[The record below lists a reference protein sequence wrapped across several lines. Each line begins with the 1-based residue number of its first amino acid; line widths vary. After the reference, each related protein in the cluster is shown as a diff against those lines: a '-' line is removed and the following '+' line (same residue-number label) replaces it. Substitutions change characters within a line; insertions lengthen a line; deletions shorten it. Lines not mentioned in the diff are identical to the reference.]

1 MHQKVC
7 SNRLI
12 KVCWNRYV
20 PHSKTTLNDN
30 ARSEK
35 KNKQAA
41 KNLLEIANGSSS
53 SYKVPLNEYHV
64 YGFQTCPWYQK
75 ALKAYQE
82 VADVLGWKIV
92 AKGHATRAKYK
103 AWLASDD
110 TKKILGALGDRASK
124 HTSSPL
130 VITGSKSGDNHF
142 VGGHDDSVKHIAASK
157 AVEKPKAQPSIK
169 VDKSRLAQIA
179 QAVPSADD
187 DEACAT

>member
-1 MHQKVC
+1 MC

-142 VGGHDDSVKHIAASK
+142 VGGHDDSVNHIAASK

-179 QAVPSADD
+179 QAVPGADD